1 MIVLKVWACFSKR
14 FSLRYAASPRGR
26 KSPPGDRLSSTAQ
39 SRDNPAFILPAYLLC
54 GLMAQRDL
62 KPPYL
67 SISEVK
73 RWAFS
78 LTVTSRKLGT
88 FLK

>member
-1 MIVLKVWACFSKR
+1 MQP
-14 FSLRYAASPRGR
+14 ASPRGR
-26 KSPPGDRLSSTAQ
+26 KSPPCDRLPGTAQ
-39 SRDNPAFILPAYLLC
+39 GRDNPAFILPAYPLC

-62 KPPYL
+62 KPPCL
-67 SISEVK
+67 STSEVK
-73 RWAFS
+73 HWAFS